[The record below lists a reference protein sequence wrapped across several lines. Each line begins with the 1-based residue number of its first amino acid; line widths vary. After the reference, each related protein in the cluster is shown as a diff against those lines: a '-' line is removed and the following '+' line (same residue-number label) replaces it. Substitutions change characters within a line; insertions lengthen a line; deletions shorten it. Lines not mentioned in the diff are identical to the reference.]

1 MEMGRMGIEK
11 CNRILEDVARCSI
24 YEETCIDVGD
34 LTNTPILKQ
43 VYYTSSLDFVLKN
56 DGEYVELM
64 HCYFA
69 LLIEVDDDEATV
81 YLENSDGGILGEI
94 EKIL

>member
-1 MEMGRMGIEK
+1 MSIEK

-24 YEETCIDVGD
+24 YEKSCINVSD
-34 LTNTPILKQ
+34 LTNTPIVKQ
-43 VYYTSSLDFVLKN
+43 VFYTNGLDFILKH
-56 DGEYVELM
+56 DEYIEFE

-81 YLENSDGGILGEI
+81 YLENSNGEILGEI
-94 EKIL
+94 EEIF